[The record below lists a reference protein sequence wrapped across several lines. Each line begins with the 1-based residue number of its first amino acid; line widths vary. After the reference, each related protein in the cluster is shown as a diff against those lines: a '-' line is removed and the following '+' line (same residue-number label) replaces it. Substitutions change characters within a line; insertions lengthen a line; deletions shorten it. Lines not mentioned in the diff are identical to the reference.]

1 MNRIPRFLAFILRE
15 REREERER
23 ERERDRI
30 GGGPKA
36 SLFLCSGMRGVTSM
50 SLLARLAWREAQVL
64 SSSPLRHLA
73 LNLNLNLNVHQH
85 LPSPSLFV
93 SLPLT
98 RHYAQ
103 TTTTN
108 NNNNNNNNT
117 NFLSGT
123 LSRMRPQSQ
132 WDLRPLKEREGR
144 RKENGFINV
153 AEAEGA
159 KAKARARANQVVG
172 EVSKVE
178 GLLHP
183 KAMLCSANYLFGVK
197 PAFDEPCEIEQVEE
211 VERNAWK
218 DSLIVPG
225 KKKDHKRGGERE
237 REKK

>member
-1 MNRIPRFLAFILRE
+1 
-15 REREERER
+15 
-23 ERERDRI
+23 
-30 GGGPKA
+30 
-36 SLFLCSGMRGVTSM
+36 M

-103 TTTTN
+103 TTTTTT
-108 NNNNNNNNT
+108 NNNNNNNT

-225 KKKDHKRGGERE
+225 FETSDEAIEMILAPKRTYQPSILKRKRRHGFLKRYFFRSFIHFLCGCVSL
-237 REKK
+237 